1 MGRVVIEL
9 QKIQGKACPN
19 LGPTNFHFLV
29 GFWTESKVLKRK
41 SEVTFEGRFLQ
52 DGRTCVQESLSF
64 FCAYRHIIWYLCIYI
79 HMSLFSHKCLDP
91 TYCPSLKSFFVISNF
106 LGQDDEPL
114 YIYSCVYIYMYTHFS
129 ESKTTQ
135 GSPKNGNLRLFL
147 TWPFVKKGSCSNSQQ
162 KATR

>member
-1 MGRVVIEL
+1 MIEL

-41 SEVTFEGRFLQ
+41 SEATFEGRFLQ

-64 FCAYRHIIWYLCIYI
+64 FLHTDISYDIYVYIYI

-114 YIYSCVYIYMYTHFS
+114 YIYSCV
-129 ESKTTQ
+129 
-135 GSPKNGNLRLFL
+135 
-147 TWPFVKKGSCSNSQQ
+147 
-162 KATR
+162 

>member
-64 FCAYRHIIWYLCIYI
+64 FCACRHIIWYLCIYIYI

-114 YIYSCVYIYMYTHFS
+114 YIYSCVYIYKYIYIYVYTFLRIQDDS
-129 ESKTTQ
+129 
-135 GSPKNGNLRLFL
+135 GIPKKWQSTSVSYMTFCEKR
-147 TWPFVKKGSCSNSQQ
+147 
-162 KATR
+162 